1 MVRVRIQQM
10 EPDLMDIGL
19 HLGDTIRYQTVHEE
33 LISKLKVT
41 DVIIVLRPLYWLS
54 PLLRRNKII

>member
-10 EPDLMDIGL
+10 EPDLMDIGS

-41 DVIIVLRPLYWLS
+41 DVIIVLRLLY
-54 PLLRRNKII
+54 